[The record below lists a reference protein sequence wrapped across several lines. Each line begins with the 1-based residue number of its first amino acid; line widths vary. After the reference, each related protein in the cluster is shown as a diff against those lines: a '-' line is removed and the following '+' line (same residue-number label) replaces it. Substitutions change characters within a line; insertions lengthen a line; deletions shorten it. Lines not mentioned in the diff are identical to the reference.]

1 MSIYATLWEI
11 QVLAEEPKVICFGT
25 DGTATALYGDGSR
38 RPYAEKWVRV
48 VGQGVP
54 PHIGHPSH
62 YPSGDPYGAF
72 LPPPVSDAEGD
83 LLRAVVIVVEGREDK
98 EGQCYVDPL
107 LVLSGVEYQRLSFAD
122 LLARI
127 EIAVRKEV

>member
-54 PHIGHPSH
+54 PHIGHSVRPFPEQPRRVCLPASAWVISCPAPPAPVSRGNTH
-62 YPSGDPYGAF
+62 ACRKPT
-72 LPPPVSDAEGD
+72 PPPFSNTWPVCWPNGGAE
-83 LLRAVVIVVEGREDK
+83 R
-98 EGQCYVDPL
+98 
-107 LVLSGVEYQRLSFAD
+107 
-122 LLARI
+122 
-127 EIAVRKEV
+127 